1 MLIDRITLCT
11 SSTLFCAKL
20 FSSNL
25 VSATLSLVATALLS
39 IATLLP
45 HDAWAADF
53 PARPI
58 TIVVGYS
65 PGGANDL
72 LARIVAEKLTT
83 TLGQPVVVENR
94 PSVAS
99 IVGAAY
105 VAKAKPDG
113 YTLLMGA
120 SGPIVFNHA
129 LYAKLPYGP
138 QDFAPISL
146 IGTFPMVLLTQA
158 NNPAKTVQELVNFS
172 KANPDKS
179 NYSAS
184 AASFQLITEWFNN
197 KTGARFAHV
206 PYKGSNDAITAV
218 IANDVTMSLVDT
230 GPASRALQGGR
241 VKALAITS
249 SERLVEMPSIPTMT
263 ELGIDLKV
271 SFWSGLLAPAGTPA
285 PIIKQLQEEVARVL
299 VMPDV
304 IKRIATLSI
313 TPKGNTPEEFSK
325 LIASEIP
332 LWKKVAQDN
341 NIKPE

>member
-1 MLIDRITLCT
+1 M
-11 SSTLFCAKL
+11 F
-20 FSSNL
+20 
-25 VSATLSLVATALLS
+25 LSRMTHLASALL
-39 IATLLP
+39 IALKLAIAGSLLLP
-45 HDAWAADF
+45 MIASAADF
-53 PARPI
+53 PTRQI

-120 SGPIVFNHA
+120 SGPIVFNHS

-184 AASFQLITEWFNN
+184 AASFQLITELFNN
-197 KTGARFAHV
+197 KTGARFGHV

-249 SERLVEMPSIPTMT
+249 AERLPEMASIPTMT

-285 PIIKQLQEEVARVL
+285 PILKQLQEEIARVL
-299 VMPDV
+299 AMPDV
-304 IKRIATLSI
+304 IKRITGLSI
-313 TPKGNTPEEFSK
+313 TPKSNTPEEFTR

>member
-1 MLIDRITLCT
+1 MLNQCIARL
-11 SSTLFCAKL
+11 A
-20 FSSNL
+20 
-25 VSATLSLVATALLS
+25 
-39 IATLLP
+39 ATLLTSAVLTALP
-45 HDAWAADF
+45 TIVTAADF
-53 PARPI
+53 PSRQI

-72 LARIVAEKLTT
+72 LARIVAEKLSNNF
-83 TLGQPVVVENR
+83 GQPVVVENR

-120 SGPIVFNHA
+120 SGPIIFNHA

-138 QDFAPISL
+138 QDFAPISM

-184 AASFQLITEWFNN
+184 AASFQLITEMFNN

-218 IANDVTMSLVDT
+218 MANDVTMSLVDT

-249 SERLVEMPSIPTMT
+249 GERMPEMASIPTLT

-285 PIIKQLQEEVARVL
+285 PIIKQLQEEIAKVL
-299 VMPDV
+299 LMPDV
-304 IKRIATLSI
+304 VKRIATLSI
-313 TPKGNTPEEFSK
+313 TPKSTTPEEFAK
-325 LIASEIP
+325 LISSEIP